1 MVFAIFWIL
10 AAIFLLLVIFEKK
23 LVAFEDK
30 YEERKKK
37 KCSTKTK
44 KMKAAEVHQRAMELL
59 CEDLTE
65 AKKQLIEKDADIK
78 SLKGFNEMQLNLI
91 ADFCKETADLK
102 RELKKYESDS
112 EDVDAEFKAFKQ
124 QAVAL
129 GDITAI
135 KAAEMS
141 DELLLLIDDLEAFMD
156 KVHKYAAEGKVSP
169 NCIIAALRY
178 FQMLRGSLK
187 SFSNKWESNL

>member
-1 MVFAIFWIL
+1 
-10 AAIFLLLVIFEKK
+10 
-23 LVAFEDK
+23 
-30 YEERKKK
+30 
-37 KCSTKTK
+37 
-44 KMKAAEVHQRAMELL
+44 MKAAEVHQRAMELL

-78 SLKGFNEMQLNLI
+78 SLKGFNEMQLDLI
-91 ADFCKETADLK
+91 ADLLKENAYLK
-102 RELKKYESDS
+102 RKLKPCKTEWQGADS
-112 EDVDAEFKAFKQ
+112 VDTEIKALKQ
-124 QAVAL
+124 QAVAS

-187 SFSNKWESNL
+187 SFSNKWESKFTGVLRRE